1 MGGRGFDFFG
11 EGGGDELYD
20 GLMGFALPVQRF
32 SVAEYYALE
41 EAAEYRSEF
50 FDGEIFAM
58 AGGSA
63 RHSLISINLLAGL
76 WNALRGKP
84 CTAYERNLRLKV
96 EASGL
101 RSYPDAAVYC
111 GKLEF
116 DLEDLRGQTAL
127 NPTVLFEVLS
137 PSTEAYDRGKKA
149 ESYRQI
155 PSLKAYVLIS
165 QDRAKVEVFERV
177 GDGFWRLSEAGGL
190 EGRIAL
196 ESIDVTLNLGEI
208 YDRVE
213 FDPEGHREIGEE
225 GGGRG
230 EGV

>member
-1 MGGRGFDFFG
+1 MG
-11 EGGGDELYD
+11 L
-20 GLMGFALPVQRF
+20 AQPVHRF

-63 RHSLISINLLAGL
+63 RHSLVSANLLRELGNRL
-76 WNALRGKP
+76 KGKP
-84 CTAYERNLRLKV
+84 CSAYESNLRLKV

-101 RSYPDAAVYC
+101 RSYPDAGVYC

-116 DLEDLRGQTAL
+116 DVDDPQGQTAL

-149 ESYRQI
+149 ENYRKI
-155 PSLKAYVLIS
+155 PSLMAYVLIA
-165 QDRAKVEVFERV
+165 QDRAKVEIYERV

-190 EGRIAL
+190 EGTIAL
-196 ESIDVTLNLGEI
+196 ECLEITLSLGEI

-213 FDPEGHREIGEE
+213 FDVEVHPDVLEAAVGRAE
-225 GGGRG
+225 RG

>member
-1 MGGRGFDFFG
+1 MG
-11 EGGGDELYD
+11 L
-20 GLMGFALPVQRF
+20 AQPVQRF

-41 EAAEYRSEF
+41 EAAEYRSEYF
-50 FDGEIFAM
+50 EGEIFAM

-63 RHSLISINLLAGL
+63 RHSLISANLLRELGNQL
-76 WNALRGKP
+76 KGKC
-84 CTAYERNLRLKV
+84 CTAYESNLRLKV

-101 RSYPDAAVYC
+101 RSYPDAGVYC
-111 GKLEF
+111 GQLAF
-116 DLEDLRGQTAL
+116 DAEDPRGQTAL

-149 ESYRQI
+149 ENYRLI

-190 EGRIAL
+190 EGSIAL
-196 ESIDVTLNLGEI
+196 ECIEVTLSLGEL

-213 FDPEGHREIGEE
+213 FDPQVHPDVLEAAVGRAE
-225 GGGRG
+225 RG

>member
-1 MGGRGFDFFG
+1 MG
-11 EGGGDELYD
+11 L
-20 GLMGFALPVQRF
+20 AQPVHRF

-58 AGGSA
+58 AGASA
-63 RHSLISINLLAGL
+63 RHSLVSVNLLGEL
-76 WNALRGKP
+76 GNRLKGKRG
-84 CTAYERNLRLKV
+84 AVYESNLRLKV

-111 GKLEF
+111 GKLEI
-116 DLEDLRGQTAL
+116 DSEDPRGETAV
-127 NPTVLFEVLS
+127 NPTVVFEVLS

-149 ESYRQI
+149 ENYRLI

-190 EGRIAL
+190 EGTIAL
-196 ESIDVTLNLGEI
+196 ECLEITLSLGEI
-208 YDRVE
+208 YEGVE
-213 FDPEGHREIGEE
+213 FDVEVHPDVLEAAVGRAE
-225 GGGRG
+225 RG

>member
-1 MGGRGFDFFG
+1 MG
-11 EGGGDELYD
+11 L
-20 GLMGFALPVQRF
+20 AQPVHRF

-63 RHSLISINLLAGL
+63 RHSLVSANLLRELGNRL
-76 WNALRGKP
+76 KGKP
-84 CTAYERNLRLKV
+84 CSAYESNLRLKV

-101 RSYPDAAVYC
+101 RSYPDAGVYC

-116 DLEDLRGQTAL
+116 DVDDPQGQTAL

-149 ESYRQI
+149 ENYRKI
-155 PSLKAYVLIS
+155 PSLMAYVLIA
-165 QDRAKVEVFERV
+165 QDRAKVEVYERV

-190 EGRIAL
+190 EGTIAL
-196 ESIDVTLNLGEI
+196 ECLEITLSLGEI
-208 YDRVE
+208 YEGVE
-213 FDPEGHREIGEE
+213 FDVEVHPDVLEAAV
-225 GGGRG
+225 GRA
-230 EGV
+230 

>member
-1 MGGRGFDFFG
+1 MG
-11 EGGGDELYD
+11 L
-20 GLMGFALPVQRF
+20 AQPVHRF

-63 RHSLISINLLAGL
+63 RHSLVSANLLRELGNRL
-76 WNALRGKP
+76 KGKP
-84 CTAYERNLRLKV
+84 CTAYESNLRLKV

-101 RSYPDAAVYC
+101 RSYPDAAVYR
-111 GKLEF
+111 GKLKF
-116 DLEDLRGQTAL
+116 DSEDPRGETAL

-149 ESYRQI
+149 ENYRKI
-155 PSLKAYVLIS
+155 PSLMAYVLIA
-165 QDRAKVEVFERV
+165 QDRAKVEVYERV

-190 EGRIAL
+190 EGTIAL
-196 ESIDVTLNLGEI
+196 ECLEITLSLGEI
-208 YDRVE
+208 YEGVE
-213 FDPEGHREIGEE
+213 FDVEVHPDVLEASV
-225 GGGRG
+225 GRA
-230 EGV
+230 

>member
-1 MGGRGFDFFG
+1 MGP
-11 EGGGDELYD
+11 
-20 GLMGFALPVQRF
+20 AQPVHRF

-41 EAAEYRSEF
+41 ETAEYRSEF

-63 RHSLISINLLAGL
+63 RHSLISLNLNAVL

-84 CTAYERNLRLKV
+84 CAAYESNLRLKI

-101 RSYPDAAVYC
+101 RTYPDAGVYC

-116 DLEDLRGQTAL
+116 DAEDPRGQTAL

-149 ESYRQI
+149 ENYRLI
-155 PSLKAYVLIS
+155 PSLKTYVLVC
-165 QDRAKVEVFERV
+165 QDRPHVEVFERV
-177 GDGFWRLSEAGGL
+177 VDGFWRLSEVSGL
-190 EGRIAL
+190 DSQIELPSL
-196 ESIDVTLNLGEI
+196 EVTLSLGEI
-208 YDRVE
+208 YERVE
-213 FDPEGHREIGEE
+213 FDPEE
-225 GGGRG
+225 GSLSAEPGALRG
-230 EGV
+230 ASDAAL